1 MYIFVCSH
9 EISLRIFLFAAA
21 ADKMSVKL
29 DFKLGGGVGA
39 PPWKRELM
47 LRRNALAKTV
57 EKNLID
63 KLESSKRCSQLLR
76 PIKNRRMIAMSSS
89 KQDRAR

>member
-1 MYIFVCSH
+1 M
-9 EISLRIFLFAAA
+9 FAAA
-21 ADKMSVKL
+21 TDKMSVKL

>member
-1 MYIFVCSH
+1 MQ
-9 EISLRIFLFAAA
+9 SLKP
-21 ADKMSVKL
+21 DKMSVKL
-29 DFKLGGGVGA
+29 DLKLQVGA

-47 LRRNALAKTV
+47 LRRNALARTV

-76 PIKNRRMIAMSSS
+76 HGTVSRSNCVLKLVVF
-89 KQDRAR
+89 KFGLGL